1 MASKTINAILNLKDN
16 MSGGL
21 VRVSKNVNSMTK
33 DMQKASKQAV
43 NFANTA
49 KKNFEKMGDKAI
61 KLSAAFAGLT
71 GGIIVKV
78 GFEGMKELDDAAA
91 KVKSIAGASLDKAQI
106 SKGLLKTSNATGI
119 NTTELGDTQYNAIS
133 SGISAGDSLNA
144 AVTSAKLAKAGFT
157 DANSALK
164 ILSST
169 MNVYGLKG
177 QEAMQSISDK
187 LLITQNL
194 GVTTVAELADSMGS
208 LTPIANSAGVGIDE
222 LMASMVGLTK
232 NGIKTDEATT
242 SLKGMLTSII
252 SPTKESAD
260 MAKQLGIDFSVG
272 ALKSKGF
279 VKFMEEIKQKTGGS
293 TEKMAGLFG
302 NVRALSGALVIGGNG
317 FKDMSGAM
325 DAMQNSTGAT
335 DEAFAVMNNTLGSK
349 LNKLKNRL
357 KNIATQIMEGSGGKI
372 GEVITKLIT
381 KFDEMENSGSL
392 QAFADKVSDIFT
404 KLYDGAKKVFGF
416 LNKNKDTI
424 ANIVIVF
431 ASFYTAIKIMGIL
444 KTVIFGVQIAMAIL
458 NGTMALNPIGIIT
471 IAIGALIAIGVL
483 LWKNWDTIKA
493 KALLLWEGIKTA
505 FAPVVEF
512 FAGLWD
518 GVKSGFRDLVN
529 FIIDGVNLWLSILLT
544 PINTLIKAVNLL
556 PDVEVPE
563 ISLKLPKIPK
573 FATGTQYFKGGFAN
587 INEHGGEIVDLPNG
601 SKVIPADK
609 SKGILNG
616 KNAPII
622 QVIIQ
627 GNVIGNERYADYVA
641 TVIANKLKQTSP
653 NLA

>member
-43 NFANTA
+43 NFVNTA

-106 SKGLLKTSNATGI
+106 GKGLLKTSNATGI

-222 LMASMVGLTK
+222 LMTSMVGLTK

-392 QAFADKVSDIFT
+392 QAFADKVSDVFI
-404 KLYDGAKKVFGF
+404 KLYDGAKKVFDF

-544 PINTLIKAVNLL
+544 PINLLIKAVNLL
-556 PDVEVPE
+556 PDVDIPE

-609 SKGILNG
+609 SKGMLNT